1 MSPVCYVILKVSNNK
16 EFLIGACADPE
27 GKGEAGV
34 RISLEN
40 HAIIG
45 SVGETPL
52 EWCRSIFEKS
62 DDSEKDKKHPS
73 LEK

>member
-1 MSPVCYVILKVSNNK
+1 MSPVSCVILNVSNNK
-16 EFLIGACADPE
+16 GFLIGACADPE
-27 GKGEAGV
+27 GNGEAGV

-45 SVGETPL
+45 SDSETPL
-52 EWCRSIFEKS
+52 KWCRSIFVKS
-62 DDSEKDKKHPS
+62 DDSEKDEKNLY